1 MIRGYTN
8 TDSPITSDFTGVY
21 HDVIRLDLNCIR
33 DNTTK
38 GFDTTTNGVAEV
50 RNVVLPLH

>member
-38 GFDTTTNGVAEV
+38 GFDTTTNGVTEV

>member
-1 MIRGYTN
+1 MDILH
-8 TDSPITSDFTGVY
+8 
-21 HDVIRLDLNCIR
+21 HDGSTVFSLRLDLNCIR

-38 GFDTTTNGVAEV
+38 GFDTTTNGVTEV